1 MSSTR
6 TRCRVAGLALLATF
20 VFPPVGRA
28 QGPADPLR
36 PRVVTTE
43 EAKPVSG
50 LLPASDAGSATPTF
64 SIVSQPVRGVVVLDD
79 AATGAFTYTPSH
91 GTFGYDPF
99 VFQVHDGV
107 GVSQATQMVFVTAS
121 APRWPGQT
129 VRASVSTIGASGNG
143 SSLRPSIS
151 ADGRY
156 VAFESLASNLGGGGG
171 LVHVFVRDRLTN
183 ETTRVS
189 GPRAGASGSGGNSTR
204 PSISADGRHVA
215 FHSFASNLVLGDT
228 NNAADVFVHDRV
240 TGETTRVSVASGGTQ
255 VSGAAARCPRS
266 APTDVLSRSTPW
278 RRTWSWTTRITSQ
291 TSSCTIG

>member
-189 GPRAGASGSGGNSTR
+189 GPRAGGFRLGRQQRAALDQRRRAVTWPST
-204 PSISADGRHVA
+204 PSLRIWCM
-215 FHSFASNLVLGDT
+215 GDT

-255 VSGAAARCPRS
+255 VSGA
-266 APTDVLSRSTPW
+266 
-278 RRTWSWTTRITSQ
+278 
-291 TSSCTIG
+291 G